1 MWRDTLGRMKLGF
14 FFSGLAVLCA
24 SVCAC
29 AEAVPQSALSRCNL
43 GMSDGNDMYTVR
55 QAAACRI
62 VAQALASDDKPNTA
76 VSFAR
81 KACDMQDPAG
91 CVLYLTLS
99 RAQPS
104 ELTRARMTGEK
115 ACDGMVVSSDGTDA
129 RPRLC
134 FLAGELYDELEPRS
148 ADTAGHLYA
157 KACKLGDERGCPR
170 AKAMGIDPDAQVA
183 PAKPAPPSPPRMVA
197 SAPPPPPPTAA
208 VVTQVVAPACHEMKP
223 CVSLDLQQRNSSEV
237 VGTMTNKCDHT
248 ALCHWCPS
256 NGSQIDKTKCHT
268 GTLAPGETRT
278 GNQWGLWYDGY
289 NAMAY
294 DCTEEHDPPQCL
306 AL

>member
-1 MWRDTLGRMKLGF
+1 MLGLG
-14 FFSGLAVLCA
+14 LP
-24 SVCAC
+24 AC
-29 AEAVPQSALSRCNL
+29 AEAVPQSALARCRL
-43 GMSDGNDMYTVR
+43 GVADGNDPYTVR
-55 QAAACRI
+55 QGAACRI
-62 VAQALASDDKPNTA
+62 VAQALAADDKPMSA

-99 RAQPS
+99 RTEPA
-104 ELTRARMTGEK
+104 ELTRARLTGEK

-134 FLAGELYDELEPRS
+134 FLTAELYDELEPRS
-148 ADTAGHLYA
+148 ADQAARLYA
-157 KACKLGDERGCPR
+157 KACKLGDDRGCPR
-170 AKAMGIDPDAQVA
+170 ARALGVDPDAPTAVAKTA
-183 PAKPAPPSPPRMVA
+183 PAPRPAAPPAPA
-197 SAPPPPPPTAA
+197 APPPPPPAPTSA
-208 VVTQVVAPACHEMKP
+208 VVTQVLAPACHEMKP
-223 CVSLDLQQRNSSEV
+223 CVSLDLQQRNTSEV
-237 VGTMTNKCDHT
+237 VGTMTNRCDHT

-256 NGSQIDKTKCHT
+256 RGTQVDKTQCHS

-278 GNQWGLWYDGY
+278 GQSWGLWYDGY

>member
-1 MWRDTLGRMKLGF
+1 MKLGF
-14 FFSGLAVLCA
+14 FSSGVLVAFA
-24 SVCAC
+24 SVVAC

-43 GMSDGNDMYTVR
+43 GMADGNDLYTVR
-55 QAAACRI
+55 QGAACRI
-62 VAQALASDDKPNTA
+62 VAQSLAADDKPSTA

-81 KACDMQDPAG
+81 KACDMQDPSG

-99 RAQPS
+99 RAQPA

-148 ADTAGHLYA
+148 VDTAAHLYA
-157 KACKLGDERGCPR
+157 KACKLGDDRGCPR
-170 AKAMGIDPDAQVA
+170 ARSLGVDPDA
-183 PAKPAPPSPPRMVA
+183 PVA
-197 SAPPPPPPTAA
+197 SAKPTPAPSARPAPPPPPPPTATTT

-223 CVSLDLQQRNSSEV
+223 CVSLDLSQRNSTEV
-237 VGTMTNKCDHT
+237 VGTMTNRCDHT
-248 ALCHWCPS
+248 AICHWCPS
-256 NGSQIDKTKCHT
+256 NGAQIDKTKCHS

-278 GNQWGLWYDGY
+278 GTQWGLWYDGY

>member
-1 MWRDTLGRMKLGF
+1 MKPGF
-14 FFSGLAVLCA
+14 VFRGLALALLGLATVP
-24 SVCAC
+24 AC
-29 AEAVPQSALSRCNL
+29 AEAVPQSALTRCKL
-43 GMSDGNDMYTVR
+43 GMSDGNDVYTVR
-55 QAAACRI
+55 QSAACRI
-62 VAQALASDDKPNTA
+62 VAQALASDDKPVTA

-81 KACDMQDPAG
+81 KACDMQDPSG

-99 RAQPS
+99 RAQPT
-104 ELTRARMTGEK
+104 ELTRARTTGEK

-134 FLAGELYDELEPRS
+134 FLAAELYDELEPRS
-148 ADTAGHLYA
+148 ADEAAHLYA
-157 KACKLGDERGCPR
+157 KACKLGDERACPR
-170 AKAMGIDPDAQVA
+170 AKALGVDPDAQTA
-183 PAKPAPPSPPRMVA
+183 AAKPAPAPAPRPA
-197 SAPPPPPPTAA
+197 PTPPPPPSAPTAA
-208 VVTQVVAPACHEMKP
+208 VVSQVMAPACHEMKP
-223 CVSLDLQQRNSSEV
+223 CVSLELQQHNTSEV

-256 NGSQIDKTKCHT
+256 KGSVIDKTQCHS

-278 GNQWGLWYDGY
+278 GTQWGLWYDGY